1 MKNGGVFRPVLTRK
15 RVGFICE
22 LRGHLLDCFC
32 HVFFSGVLDSEIQ
45 GGIELRMT
53 HPKQR
58 GAGLQ
63 IRHSR
68 F

>member
-1 MKNGGVFRPVLTRK
+1 MKNRGVFETDLVRK
-15 RVGFICE
+15 SGGFICG
-22 LRGHLLDCFC
+22 LRGHLQGLFC
-32 HVFFSGVLDSEIQ
+32 HVFSGVLDSEIQ
-45 GGIELRMT
+45 GGMELRMT